1 MTYSLPLIP
10 DFMDG
15 KLVIVA
21 GPSGSGKTTIVR
33 HLLGIYP
40 RLAFSISACSRQKR
54 DGEMNGED
62 YYFLSVEQFKD
73 KIEKG
78 DFLEWEQVYPG
89 SYYGT
94 LRTEVERLWQ
104 ANRDVVFDIDV
115 KGAMNLKKHY
125 PERSITIF
133 IHPPSLETLEQR
145 LAQRKTESP
154 KFFEQRIKKAT
165 EELSYSKQFDK
176 IIQNN
181 DLQVAFKE
189 AGKVVGVF
197 LTMNNER

>member
-1 MTYSLPLIP
+1 MK
-10 DFMDG
+10 G

-33 HLLGIYP
+33 HLLGLYP
-40 RLAFSISACSRQKR
+40 RLAFSISACSRNKR
-54 DGEMNGED
+54 EGERDGED

-73 KIEKG
+73 KIDKG
-78 DFLEWEQVYPG
+78 EFLEWEEVYPG

-104 ANRDVVFDIDV
+104 ADRDVIFDIDV

-125 PERSITIF
+125 PENSLTIF
-133 IHPPSLETLEQR
+133 IQPPSLEALEER
-145 LAQRKTESP
+145 LKKRKTETP
-154 KFFEQRIKKAT
+154 EFFEQRIKKAS
-165 EELSYSKQFDK
+165 EEISYSKQFDK

-181 DLQVAFKE
+181 ELQVAFKE
-189 AGKVVGVF
+189 AGKLAGDF
-197 LTMNNER
+197 LGNS

>member
-1 MTYSLPLIP
+1 ME
-10 DFMDG
+10 G

-54 DGEMNGED
+54 MGEMDGED
-62 YYFLSVEQFKD
+62 YYFLSVEQFKE

-78 DFLEWEQVYPG
+78 EFLEWEEVYPG

-94 LRTEVERLWQ
+94 LRSEVERLWN
-104 ANRDVVFDIDV
+104 AERDVIFDIDV

-125 PERSITIF
+125 PENSLAIF
-133 IHPPSLETLEQR
+133 IQPPSLDALEER
-145 LAQRKTESP
+145 LKNRKTEAP
-154 KFFEQRIKKAT
+154 EFVEQRIKKAT
-165 EELSYSKQFDK
+165 EELSYSPKFDK
-176 IIQNN
+176 VIQNN
-181 DLQVAFKE
+181 DLHVAFAE
-189 AGKVVGVF
+189 ADKLVGTF
-197 LTMNNER
+197 L

>member
-1 MTYSLPLIP
+1 MT
-10 DFMDG
+10 G

-33 HLLGIYP
+33 HLLGVYP

-54 DGEMNGED
+54 QGEMDGED
-62 YYFLSVEQFKD
+62 YYFLSVEQFKE

-78 DFLEWEQVYPG
+78 DFIEWEEVYPG

-104 ANRDVVFDIDV
+104 IGRDVIFDIDV

-125 PERSITIF
+125 PGNSITIF
-133 IHPPSLETLEQR
+133 IEPPSLETLQQR
-145 LAQRKTESP
+145 LQQRKTETP
-154 KFFEQRIKKAT
+154 EFFEQRIKKAA
-165 EELSYSKQFDK
+165 EELSYSNQFDK
-176 IIQNN
+176 LIHNN
-181 DLQVAFKE
+181 DLQTAFKE
-189 AGKVVGVF
+189 AGKIVGDF
-197 LTMNNER
+197 LTLNDKR